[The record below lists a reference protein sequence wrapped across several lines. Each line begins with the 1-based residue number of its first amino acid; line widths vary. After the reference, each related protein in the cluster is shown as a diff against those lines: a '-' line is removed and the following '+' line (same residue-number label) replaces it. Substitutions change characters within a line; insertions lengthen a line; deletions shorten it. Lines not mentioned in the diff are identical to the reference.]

1 MHTKR
6 MRFLFG
12 YLLWFWELKT
22 HQNRP
27 NDNDCRWRLRF
38 RCEHIQSH
46 WWLHIFLH
54 NINSIATL
62 WCTQPSFFFLF
73 VRLCCSLDCRT
84 EVRVRVHQSR
94 DIPTKQ
100 QSTCQITTKIR
111 WKTRLGSIF
120 PRHTRKKRETNGF
133 VRRLLD
139 FCNASQHFGLDH
151 MANGRS
157 TYRICALSSP
167 VIYW

>member
-38 RCEHIQSH
+38 RCEHIQWH

-100 QSTCQITTKIR
+100 QSTCQITAKIR

-120 PRHTRKKRETNGF
+120 PRHTRKKERRTVLFGVYWIFATHHSISAWITWRTEGARIDY
-133 VRRLLD
+133 VRFLRL
-139 FCNASQHFGLDH
+139 
-151 MANGRS
+151 
-157 TYRICALSSP
+157 
-167 VIYW
+167 